1 MGAHLVSWCRQ
12 RRGLVYCCGVT
23 RERGGTDAPAALRAR
38 RGSLCVRCPDHK
50 KKGEPRGPGV
60 LLTDRSFRKPF
71 PPRRPWWLPAHS
83 AVKSSVTGQ
92 TRRPQLLLQ
101 RGGVLAWGSGQPPPS
116 YPRGGSSLKPPH
128 PPNAL
133 RECGRLFPYAPGFV
147 GQGFRQGW
155 QGGLALHDLLRP
167 CPSDS
172 RLLPKTGQGRET
184 VSRRQREAPPRG
196 GENVTRK

>member
-1 MGAHLVSWCRQ
+1 MSCSTRDGGSSSVVVSSETGARLLSWCHQ
-12 RRGLVYCCGVT
+12 R
-23 RERGGTDAPAALRAR
+23 EGGTDAPAALRAR

-60 LLTDRSFRKPF
+60 LLTDWSFRKPF

-116 YPRGGSSLKPPH
+116 YPRGGSSLKPPL
-128 PPNAL
+128 PTECPQGEW
-133 RECGRLFPYAPGFV
+133 REA
-147 GQGFRQGW
+147 
-155 QGGLALHDLLRP
+155 ALHDLLRP

-172 RLLPKTGQGRET
+172 RLLPKTGQERET

-196 GENVTRK
+196 GENVARK